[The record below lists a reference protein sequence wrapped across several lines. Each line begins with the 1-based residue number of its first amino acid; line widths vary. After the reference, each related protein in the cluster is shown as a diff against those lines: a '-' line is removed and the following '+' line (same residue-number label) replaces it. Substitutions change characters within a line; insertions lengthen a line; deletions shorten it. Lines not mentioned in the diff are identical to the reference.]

1 MGSFPGICE
10 LYLSFTADA
19 DGGMA
24 GAEEGDG
31 SWTSGGWSVGGRCWM
46 ADWDS
51 VSDDCCDILTVAQI
65 LGK

>member
-31 SWTSGGWSVGGRCWM
+31 SWTTGGWSVG
-46 ADWDS
+46 S
-51 VSDDCCDILTVAQI
+51 NCCDILTVAQI